1 MERTIDTRQ
10 ASSKLRTRWRKF
22 ADSDLA
28 YSFFHSRLTVAAAVT
43 IGVIFLSAVF
53 APWIAPH
60 NAFDPATLDLMN
72 SELPPA
78 WSEQGS
84 FTYLLGTDSQGRD
97 VFSAI
102 LFGTRASLA
111 VGFASTILS
120 VALGVGL
127 GLISGYKGGI
137 IDSIIMRIADVMLS
151 FPAILIALLIS
162 GVARAVLPAEMRDD
176 AAALLII
183 FSISMTT
190 WVQYARIIRGTTMIE
205 KKKEYVQASWII
217 GQRPF
222 LIVLRHIL
230 PNIMGPVLVIAT
242 INLSSAILLE
252 ASLSFLGVGM
262 PPTHPSLGSLIRI
275 GNEFLFSGIW
285 WVVVFPS
292 FTLVLIVLSVNLL
305 GDWLHE
311 ALNPKLR

>member
-1 MERTIDTRQ
+1 MKGTTQ
-10 ASSKLRTRWRKF
+10 VARKWMAQLTARPAF
-22 ADSDLA
+22 LDSDLA
-28 YSFFHSRLTVAAAVT
+28 YDFFRSKVTVAATLT
-43 IGVIFLSAVF
+43 IIVIVFCSVF

-60 NAFDPATLDLMN
+60 DAFDPATLELMN

-78 WSEQGS
+78 WSPEGRLE
-84 FTYLLGTDSQGRD
+84 FPLGTDSQGRD
-97 VFSAI
+97 VLSAI
-102 LFGTRASLA
+102 MFGTRASLL

-120 VALGVGL
+120 VIIGVGL
-127 GLISGYKGGI
+127 GLVSGYKGGF
-137 IDSIIMRIADVMLS
+137 IDTFIMRAADVMLS

-162 GVARAVLPAEMRDD
+162 GIARAALPVDMRES
-176 AAALLII
+176 AALFVII

-205 KKKEYVQASWII
+205 QNKEYVQASKII
-217 GQRPF
+217 GLHPV
-222 LIVLRHIL
+222 LIVLWHIL
-230 PNIMGPVLVIAT
+230 PNIIGPVMVIAT
-242 INLSSAILLE
+242 INLSSAVLLE

-262 PPTHPSLGSLIRI
+262 PPTHPSLGSLIRT

-292 FTLVLIVLSVNLL
+292 LTLVVIVLSVNLL
-305 GDWLHE
+305 GDWLRE